1 MTAHARSFLSD
12 DDVRHYEEKGYLSPV
27 PVLDLHEVRRFRQAY
42 DEYEASV
49 SEHLAS
55 VPPRDRY
62 VFFSETHAFL
72 PWAYELA
79 TRPRILD
86 AVESLLGPDL
96 LIWDSRWFTKRP
108 GDPTYISWHQDG
120 TYWALKPPKV
130 CTAWIA
136 LSRSFIENGALQV
149 IPGSHT
155 RGQLPHTD
163 TFDPV
168 NALARG
174 QEIAVTVDEKQA
186 VTLTLEPG
194 EMSLHHI
201 GVVHGSKPNTSDE
214 PRIGFAVRFVA
225 TEVKQDVE
233 RTPVAML
240 VRGEDRHGH
249 FELLEPPTELD
260 PRAIADKREA
270 IVRRVYSNLLSIQL

>member
-1 MTAHARSFLSD
+1 MTATLAPDL
-12 DDVRHYEEKGYLSPV
+12 VRRYEADGYVLPV
-27 PVLDLHEVRRFRQAY
+27 RVLDEPGVARYRAAY
-42 DEYEASV
+42 DEYEAGLG
-49 SEHLAS
+49 EQLAA
-55 VPPRDRY
+55 VPARDRY
-62 VFFSETHAFL
+62 IFFAETHAFL

-79 TRPRILD
+79 TQPAVLD

-120 TYWALKPPKV
+120 TYWSLDPPKV

-136 LSRSFIENGALQV
+136 LSRSFAGNGAMQV
-149 IPGSHT
+149 VPGTHAG
-155 RGQLPHTD
+155 GQLPHVD
-163 TFDPV
+163 TFDEA

-174 QEIAVTVDEKQA
+174 QEIAVDVDEAHA

-214 PRIGFAVRFVA
+214 SRIGFAVRFIA
-225 TEVKQDVE
+225 AEVRQNVE
-233 RTPVAML
+233 SAIAML
-240 VRGEDRHGH
+240 ARGDDRYGN
-249 FELLEPPTELD
+249 FELLEPPASAD
-260 PRAIADKREA
+260 PAVIDARRAEIIDRM
-270 IVRRVYSNLLSIQL
+270 YSNLLPEE